1 MDQSVIEFIVNCLL
15 FFCVFK
21 LGQISVY
28 YRVQSQSVKPQPE
41 IKVIRRQIDI
51 EEINGVY
58 YAYDGNDFL
67 AQATTP
73 DELGQMIAAKF
84 PDKYKRAK
92 ISIKS

>member
-73 DELGQMIAAKF
+73 DELGQMIAARF
-84 PDKYKRAK
+84 QDKYKRAK

>member
-73 DELGQMIAAKF
+73 DELGQMIAARF
-84 PDKYKRAK
+84 PDKYQRAK